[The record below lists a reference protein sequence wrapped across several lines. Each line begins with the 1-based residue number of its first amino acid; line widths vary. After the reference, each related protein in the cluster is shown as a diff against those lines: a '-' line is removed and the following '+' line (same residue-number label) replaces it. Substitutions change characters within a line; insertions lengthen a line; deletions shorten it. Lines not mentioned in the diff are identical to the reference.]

1 MQRGGNVDYV
11 RVGSLAELGD
21 ALDRDGAFLIA
32 GGTDLMVKMRA
43 GSVHPRLLVDIS
55 RVDALREIS
64 TQPSGL
70 TIGSAALVAEILA
83 SPAVSTHYPLL
94 TTVLR
99 SLGSAQIR
107 NRATLGGNLANASPA
122 ADSPLALLAYDA
134 RITLAGAGTARDLPL
149 HEFFLGPGRT
159 ALRRG
164 ECIRSIELPTPR
176 KDWEVYFHK
185 VGRRR
190 ALTIAIASVA
200 GLVALRGR
208 TVVDVRLVAGSVAPT
223 PLRLRAVE
231 DLVRG
236 QELDAERIVAAQAAA
251 FREVSPID
259 DVRATAIYRRTVTAD
274 LVARCLRESSTTLP
288 ASP

>member
-1 MQRGGNVDYV
+1 MDYV
-11 RVGSLAELGD
+11 RVGCLAELGD

-32 GGTDLMVKMRA
+32 GGTDLMVKIRA

-83 SPAVSTHYPLL
+83 SPTVSTHYPLL
-94 TTVLR
+94 ATVLR

-122 ADSPLALLAYDA
+122 ADSPLALLAYEA
-134 RITLAGAGTARDLPL
+134 RVTLARAGTERSLPL

-159 ALRRG
+159 ALARG
-164 ECIRSIELPTPR
+164 EYIRSVDLPTAR
-176 KDWEVYFHK
+176 TDWDVFFHK

-208 TVVDVRLVAGSVAPT
+208 TVVDVRLAAGSVAPT
-223 PLRLRAVE
+223 PIRLRAVE
-231 DLVRG
+231 NLVRG
-236 QELDAERIVAAQAAA
+236 QELDGERIAAAHAAA

-259 DVRATAIYRRTVTAD
+259 DVRATALYRRTVASD
-274 LVARCLRESSTTLP
+274 LVARFLRESKG
-288 ASP
+288 SPCVSL

>member
-1 MQRGGNVDYV
+1 MDYV
-11 RVGSLAELGD
+11 RVGCLAELGD

-83 SPAVSTHYPLL
+83 SPTVSTHYPLL
-94 TTVLR
+94 ATVLR

-122 ADSPLALLAYDA
+122 ADSPLALLAYEA
-134 RITLAGAGTARDLPL
+134 RVTLARAGTERSLPL

-159 ALRRG
+159 ALARG
-164 ECIRSIELPTPR
+164 EYIRSVDLPTAR
-176 KDWEVYFHK
+176 TDWDVFFHK

-208 TVVDVRLVAGSVAPT
+208 TVVDVRLAAGSVAPT
-223 PLRLRAVE
+223 PIRLRAVE
-231 DLVRG
+231 NLVRG
-236 QELDAERIVAAQAAA
+236 QELDGERIAAAHAAA

-259 DVRATAIYRRTVTAD
+259 DVRATALYRRTVASD
-274 LVARCLRESSTTLP
+274 LVARFLRESKG
-288 ASP
+288 SPCVSL